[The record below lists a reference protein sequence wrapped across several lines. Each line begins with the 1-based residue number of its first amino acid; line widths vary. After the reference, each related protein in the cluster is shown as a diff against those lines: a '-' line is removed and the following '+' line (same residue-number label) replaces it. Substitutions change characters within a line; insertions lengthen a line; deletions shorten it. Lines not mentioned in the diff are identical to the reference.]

1 MEQQTR
7 IISFSSF
14 PIKLH
19 SILSNPRLSHI
30 ISWLPHGRSWRIN
43 NHKEFE
49 QKIIPRYFRH
59 RNLSSFMRQVNGWGF
74 HRITAGLDRNSY
86 YLEKFLRGKS
96 SLCKQIKRPS
106 SKAVR
111 QARLRSSNEPNF
123 YEMSM
128 KNPLPEDTP
137 NKTHL
142 ERNAN
147 HAQHVWLHSIP
158 SSMLQTGADPSHKL
172 HLPHSLQPNHFPT
185 EISHSQIPLDCGIS
199 KTQIRHDLQ
208 QPPRLSTLTS
218 IQESSN
224 SMSMITDFHLSLVDL
239 KIKELNKKRQMWLNM

>member
-1 MEQQTR
+1 MLLIFRYYSVNFIIKFIKTDFLNCIKMEQQTR

-86 YLEKFLRGKS
+86 YLE
-96 SLCKQIKRPS
+96 
-106 SKAVR
+106 VR
-111 QARLRSSNEPNF
+111 TNTRINF
-123 YEMSM
+123 M
-128 KNPLPEDTP
+128 T
-137 NKTHL
+137 
-142 ERNAN
+142 
-147 HAQHVWLHSIP
+147 QV
-158 SSMLQTGADPSHKL
+158 KL
-172 HLPHSLQPNHFPT
+172 
-185 EISHSQIPLDCGIS
+185 
-199 KTQIRHDLQ
+199 
-208 QPPRLSTLTS
+208 
-218 IQESSN
+218 
-224 SMSMITDFHLSLVDL
+224 
-239 KIKELNKKRQMWLNM
+239 